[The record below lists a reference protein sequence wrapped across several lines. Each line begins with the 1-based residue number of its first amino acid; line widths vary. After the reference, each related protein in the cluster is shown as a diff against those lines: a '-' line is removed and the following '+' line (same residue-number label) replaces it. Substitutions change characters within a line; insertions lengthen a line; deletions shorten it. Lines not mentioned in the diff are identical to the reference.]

1 MGHNARRTGCIFSSI
16 CVNETC
22 NRRAGSLVSSVE
34 RIEEMPTNAALFLF
48 LAAAVIAVFA
58 FSSIVAW
65 VSAPARER
73 QARDRLA
80 LLKTLA
86 EHPGEHARQVLDFLR
101 EEDQAR
107 ARRKEREEQR
117 GWIVGGLIVIAV
129 GVGLG
134 VMLVILGDR
143 GDWTVALIPF
153 LIGCVLLGVGALFPK
168 AGQIRKEVK

>member
-1 MGHNARRTGCIFSSI
+1 
-16 CVNETC
+16 
-22 NRRAGSLVSSVE
+22 
-34 RIEEMPTNAALFLF
+34 MPTNAALFLF

-58 FSSIVAW
+58 FSSIVVW
-65 VSAPARER
+65 VSTPARER

-86 EHPGEHARQVLDFLR
+86 EHARQVLDLLR
-101 EEDQAR
+101 EEDEAPAR
-107 ARRKEREEQR
+107 KKEREEQK
-117 GWIVGGLIVIAV
+117 GWIAGGLIVIAV

-153 LIGCVLLGVGALFPK
+153 LIGS
-168 AGQIRKEVK
+168 

>member
-1 MGHNARRTGCIFSSI
+1 
-16 CVNETC
+16 
-22 NRRAGSLVSSVE
+22 
-34 RIEEMPTNAALFLF
+34 MPTNAALFLF

-143 GDWTVALIPF
+143 GVWSVALIPF
-153 LIGCVLLGVGALFPK
+153 LIGCVLLGTGMLAY
-168 AGQIRKEVK
+168 RTRRS

>member
-1 MGHNARRTGCIFSSI
+1 
-16 CVNETC
+16 
-22 NRRAGSLVSSVE
+22 
-34 RIEEMPTNAALFLF
+34 MPTNAALFLF

-65 VSAPARER
+65 VSTPARER

-101 EEDQAR
+101 DEAR
-107 ARRKEREEQR
+107 ARKKEREEQR
-117 GWIVGGLIVIAV
+117 GWIAGGLIVIAV

-134 VMLVILGDR
+134 VMLVSLGDR

-153 LIGCVLLGVGALFPK
+153 LIGCVLLGVGALSPK

>member
-1 MGHNARRTGCIFSSI
+1 
-16 CVNETC
+16 
-22 NRRAGSLVSSVE
+22 
-34 RIEEMPTNAALFLF
+34 MPTNAALFLF

-58 FSSIVAW
+58 FFSIVAW
-65 VSAPARER
+65 VSTPARER

-86 EHPGEHARQVLDFLR
+86 EHPGEHARQVLDLLR
-101 EEDQAR
+101 EEDEAR
-107 ARRKEREEQR
+107 ARKKEREEQR
-117 GWIVGGLIVIAV
+117 GWIAGGLIVIAV

-134 VMLVILGDR
+134 VMLGILGDR

>member
-1 MGHNARRTGCIFSSI
+1 
-16 CVNETC
+16 
-22 NRRAGSLVSSVE
+22 
-34 RIEEMPTNAALFLF
+34 MPTNAALFLF

-65 VSAPARER
+65 VSTPARER

-86 EHPGEHARQVLDFLR
+86 EHPGEHARQVLDLLR
-101 EEDQAR
+101 DEAR
-107 ARRKEREEQR
+107 ARKKEREEQR
-117 GWIVGGLIVIAV
+117 GWIAGGLIVIAV

>member
-1 MGHNARRTGCIFSSI
+1 
-16 CVNETC
+16 
-22 NRRAGSLVSSVE
+22 
-34 RIEEMPTNAALFLF
+34 MPTNAALFLF

-65 VSAPARER
+65 VSTPARER

-86 EHPGEHARQVLDFLR
+86 EHPSEHARQVLDFLR
-101 EEDQAR
+101 EEDEIR
-107 ARRKEREEQR
+107 AKKKEREDQR

-134 VMLVILGDR
+134 VMLVIPGDR
-143 GDWTVALIPF
+143 GVWSVALIPF
-153 LIGCVLLGVGALFPK
+153 LIGCVLLGTGMLAY
-168 AGQIRKEVK
+168 RTRRS

>member
-1 MGHNARRTGCIFSSI
+1 
-16 CVNETC
+16 
-22 NRRAGSLVSSVE
+22 
-34 RIEEMPTNAALFLF
+34 MPTNAALFLF

-65 VSAPARER
+65 VSTPARER

-101 EEDQAR
+101 DEAR
-107 ARRKEREEQR
+107 ARKKEREEQR
-117 GWIVGGLIVIAV
+117 GWIAGGLIVIAV

-153 LIGCVLLGVGALFPK
+153 LIGCVLLGVGALSPK

>member
-1 MGHNARRTGCIFSSI
+1 
-16 CVNETC
+16 
-22 NRRAGSLVSSVE
+22 
-34 RIEEMPTNAALFLF
+34 MPTNAALFLF
-48 LAAAVIAVFA
+48 LAATVIALFA
-58 FSSIVAW
+58 FSSIVVW
-65 VSAPARER
+65 VSTPARER

-86 EHPGEHARQVLDFLR
+86 EHPGEHTRQVLDFLR
-101 EEDQAR
+101 EEDEAR
-107 ARRKEREEQR
+107 ARKKEREDQR

-134 VMLVILGDR
+134 VMLGILGDR

-153 LIGCVLLGVGALFPK
+153 LIGCVLLGVGGLFPK

>member
-1 MGHNARRTGCIFSSI
+1 
-16 CVNETC
+16 
-22 NRRAGSLVSSVE
+22 
-34 RIEEMPTNAALFLF
+34 MPTNAALFLF

-65 VSAPARER
+65 VSTPARER

-86 EHPGEHARQVLDFLR
+86 EHPDEHARQVLDFLR
-101 EEDQAR
+101 EEDEIR
-107 ARRKEREEQR
+107 AKKKEREDQR

-143 GDWTVALIPF
+143 GVWSVALIPF
-153 LIGCVLLGVGALFPK
+153 LIGCVLLGTGML
-168 AGQIRKEVK
+168 GYRTRQS

>member
-1 MGHNARRTGCIFSSI
+1 MQPPDASAGLIRRKGQKMQF
-16 CVNETC
+16 
-22 NRRAGSLVSSVE
+22 
-34 RIEEMPTNAALFLF
+34 NAAIFLF

-58 FSSIVAW
+58 FASIVVW
-65 VSAPARER
+65 VSTPARER

-86 EHPGEHARQVLDFLR
+86 ENPGEHARQVLDLLR
-101 EEDQAR
+101 EEDEAPAR
-107 ARRKEREEQR
+107 KKEREEQK
-117 GWIVGGLIVIAV
+117 GWIAGGLIVIAV

-153 LIGCVLLGVGALFPK
+153 LIGC
-168 AGQIRKEVK
+168 

>member
-1 MGHNARRTGCIFSSI
+1 MS
-16 CVNETC
+16 
-22 NRRAGSLVSSVE
+22 
-34 RIEEMPTNAALFLF
+34 TNAALFLF

-58 FSSIVAW
+58 FSSIVVW
-65 VSAPARER
+65 VSTPARER

-86 EHPGEHARQVLDFLR
+86 EHPGEHARQVLDLLR
-101 EEDQAR
+101 EEDEAPAR
-107 ARRKEREEQR
+107 KKEREEQK
-117 GWIVGGLIVIAV
+117 GWIAGGLIVIAV

-153 LIGCVLLGVGALFPK
+153 LIGCVLLVVGALFPK

>member
-1 MGHNARRTGCIFSSI
+1 
-16 CVNETC
+16 
-22 NRRAGSLVSSVE
+22 
-34 RIEEMPTNAALFLF
+34 MPTNAALFLF

-65 VSAPARER
+65 ASTPARER

-86 EHPGEHARQVLDFLR
+86 EHPGEHARQVLDLLR
-101 EEDQAR
+101 EEDEAPAR
-107 ARRKEREEQR
+107 KKEREEQK
-117 GWIVGGLIVIAV
+117 GWIAGGLIVIAV

-153 LIGCVLLGVGALFPK
+153 LIGCVLLVVGALFPK

>member
-1 MGHNARRTGCIFSSI
+1 
-16 CVNETC
+16 
-22 NRRAGSLVSSVE
+22 
-34 RIEEMPTNAALFLF
+34 MPTNAALFLF

-65 VSAPARER
+65 VSTPARER

-101 EEDQAR
+101 DEAR
-107 ARRKEREEQR
+107 ARKKEREEQK
-117 GWIVGGLIVIAV
+117 GWIAGGLIVIAV

-153 LIGCVLLGVGALFPK
+153 LIGCVLLGVGALSPK

>member
-1 MGHNARRTGCIFSSI
+1 
-16 CVNETC
+16 
-22 NRRAGSLVSSVE
+22 
-34 RIEEMPTNAALFLF
+34 MPTNAALFLF

-58 FSSIVAW
+58 FSSIVVW
-65 VSAPARER
+65 VSTPARER

-101 EEDQAR
+101 EEDEAPAR
-107 ARRKEREEQR
+107 KKEREEQK
-117 GWIVGGLIVIAV
+117 GWIAGGLIVIAV

-153 LIGCVLLGVGALFPK
+153 LIGCVLLVVGALFPK

>member
-1 MGHNARRTGCIFSSI
+1 MGHNARRTGCIFSFRSVSMKMQPPRGFPGLI
-16 CVNETC
+16 
-22 NRRAGSLVSSVE
+22 RRKDQ
-34 RIEEMPTNAALFLF
+34 EMPTNAALFLF

-58 FSSIVAW
+58 FSSIVVW
-65 VSAPARER
+65 VSTPARER

-86 EHPGEHARQVLDFLR
+86 EHPGEHARQVLDLLR
-101 EEDQAR
+101 EEDEAR
-107 ARRKEREEQR
+107 ARKKEREERR
-117 GWIVGGLIVIAV
+117 GWIAGGLIVIAV

>member
-1 MGHNARRTGCIFSSI
+1 
-16 CVNETC
+16 
-22 NRRAGSLVSSVE
+22 
-34 RIEEMPTNAALFLF
+34 MPTNAALFLF

-65 VSAPARER
+65 VSTPARER

-86 EHPGEHARQVLDFLR
+86 EHPGEHARQVLDLLR
-101 EEDQAR
+101 DEAR
-107 ARRKEREEQR
+107 ARKKEREEQR
-117 GWIVGGLIVIAV
+117 GWIAGGLIVIAV

-153 LIGCVLLGVGALFPK
+153 LIGCVLLGVGALSPK